1 MCSLGGGMLE
11 IRKFSFETN
20 DKAKPTLH
28 LHDELSPSFQ
38 RKTYQICVH
47 QLDLNKFTSNQKKK
61 KEKETII
68 SVFLWWFITT
78 FSFLSKNDCVI
89 DNYFKMI
96 TSRFKN

>member
-1 MCSLGGGMLE
+1 MCSLGAGMLE

-47 QLDLNKFTSNQKKK
+47 QLDLNKFTSYQKKK
-61 KEKETII
+61 KKKKTLFLYSYDGLSRRFHFWARTI
-68 SVFLWWFITT
+68 V
-78 FSFLSKNDCVI
+78 
-89 DNYFKMI
+89 
-96 TSRFKN
+96 